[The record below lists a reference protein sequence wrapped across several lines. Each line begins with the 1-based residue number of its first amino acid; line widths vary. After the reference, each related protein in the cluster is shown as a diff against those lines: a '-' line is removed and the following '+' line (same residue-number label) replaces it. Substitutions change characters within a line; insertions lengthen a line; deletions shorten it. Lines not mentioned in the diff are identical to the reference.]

1 MKIVDPKQRKMLDAL
16 QELRLIL
23 KATDKI
29 SMVKFFRDKKL
40 DPKIIGILK
49 DAKILVKTGAA
60 GRSASWEWKSIDP
73 NLDMVGKI
81 QDRLRKIYKIE
92 NNTEKERKQDIK
104 KDISKAEVK
113 PSLKMPPVSKKE
125 LSFKDVTLFKLLMMC
140 AQIIASDEFSN
151 QISELRKQ
159 FSK

>member
-1 MKIVDPKQRKMLDAL
+1 MLDAL

-29 SMVKFFRDKKL
+29 SMVKYFRDKKL

-81 QDRLRKIYKIE
+81 QDRLRNIYKVE
-92 NNTEKERKQDIK
+92 NASEKERKQDVK
-104 KDISKAEVK
+104 KDTSKDEVK
-113 PSLKMPPVSKKE
+113 PSLKLPSVSKKE
-125 LSFKDVTLFKLLMMC
+125 LSFKDVILFKLLMMC

-159 FSK
+159 FAK